1 MREKQGQLFSMLLR
15 LHPCERG
22 QVSLSAGNQIQ
33 AAFLDLVRQSDAA
46 LAAWL
51 HTPNQRRAYTLSPL
65 QGFYHLSA
73 HEREEATVRNHLVDV
88 CPGQVY
94 WLRITMLD
102 ATVFGVFARSLI
114 TRPRDLIVRIG
125 DARFEISRLLTT
137 PDPDS
142 KTQSWIA
149 YSSFAELQH
158 LQPAMKRYD
167 FEFASPTAF
176 SKGQKLW
183 GKHLKVFP
191 EPAFVFESLARQWE
205 LFAPASCSLTTYQ
218 LTSHTIEAWCEE
230 NIVVSNYNLSTRYL
244 PASKFGQ
251 VGFQGTVTYHVQ
263 GRPTDE
269 EAQWLTTLARFALF
283 GGIGYKTAM
292 GMGQARCTNLPVV
305 SVVSPASVVQTGGV
319 L

>member
-1 MREKQGQLFSMLLR
+1 MKEEQGQLFSMLLR
-15 LHPCERG
+15 LHPRERG

-33 AAFLDLVRQSDAA
+33 AAFLDLVRQSDAV
-46 LAAWL
+46 LAEWL

-65 QGFYHLSA
+65 QGFHHLSA
-73 HEREEATVRNHLVDV
+73 QEREEATVHNHLVDV

-102 ATVFGVFARSLI
+102 ATVFGIFARSLI

-142 KTQSWIA
+142 KTQSWIG

-176 SKGQKLW
+176 SKGQKQW

-205 LFAPASCSLTTYQ
+205 LFAPESCSLTAHQ
-218 LTSHTIEAWCEE
+218 LTSRVIEAWCEE
-230 NIVVSNYNLSTRYL
+230 NVVVSNYTLSTRYL
-244 PASKFGQ
+244 PSSKFSQ
-251 VGFQGTVTYHVQ
+251 VGFQGTITYRVQ
-263 GRPTDE
+263 GNLAAE

-292 GMGQARCTNLPVV
+292 GMGQTRCTNLPAVA
-305 SVVSPASVVQTGGV
+305 PAGV
-319 L
+319 AKVEDAV